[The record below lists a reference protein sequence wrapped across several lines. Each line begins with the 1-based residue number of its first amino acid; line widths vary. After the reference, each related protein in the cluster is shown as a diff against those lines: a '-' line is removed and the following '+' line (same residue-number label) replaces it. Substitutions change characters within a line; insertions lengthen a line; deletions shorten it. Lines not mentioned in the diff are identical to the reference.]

1 MPDRTATSS
10 SDVRFRT
17 GMTGWLRWPLV
28 AVMLA
33 LAVLSWVAPG
43 DDASASER
51 TVGPLVLVLVA
62 VVLASM
68 GVTVRAGRER
78 LLLAFTPFYRRS
90 VAGRQ
95 IVSVTAETWSPISF
109 GGWGVKGWARSSKG
123 LLLNASLG
131 RRGER
136 GLRVVTADGRTFNV
150 EVPDPVGAAVRVREL
165 LGVPE
170 ASVASR

>member
-28 AVMLA
+28 AGMLA
-33 LAVLSWVAPG
+33 LAVFTWVAPG
-43 DDASASER
+43 DDASTSER

-62 VVLASM
+62 VMLASM

-78 LLLAFTPFYRRS
+78 LLLAFTPFYRRRL
-90 VAGRQ
+90 GRDE
-95 IVSVTAETWSPISF
+95 IASVTAETWSPISF
-109 GGWGVKGWARSSKG
+109 GGWGIKGWAATTKG
-123 LLLNASLG
+123 LLLKASFG
-131 RRGER
+131 SRGDQ
-136 GLRVVTADGRTFNV
+136 GLRIVTTDGRTYNV
-150 EVPDPVGAAVRVREL
+150 EVPDPVGAAARVREL

-170 ASVASR
+170 APALSR